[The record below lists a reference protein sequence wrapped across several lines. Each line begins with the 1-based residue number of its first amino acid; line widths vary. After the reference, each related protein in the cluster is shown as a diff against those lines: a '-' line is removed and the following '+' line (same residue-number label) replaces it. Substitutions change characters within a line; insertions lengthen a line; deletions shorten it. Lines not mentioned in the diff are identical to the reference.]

1 LTLSVLRIVRFSV
14 SERGKGALFFIDMRL
29 KDEFSFALGEQI
41 HRIVASTQRSNQSR
55 TLHHL
60 NEAHPDLDLDP
71 FLAWRLRFIGTD
83 VG

>member
-14 SERGKGALFFIDMRL
+14 SERGTGALFFIDMRL
-29 KDEFSFALGEQI
+29 KDEFSFAPAEQI

-55 TLHHL
+55 TLHSL
-60 NEAHPDLDLDP
+60 NEAHPNLNSDP
-71 FLAWRLRFIGTD
+71 FLAWRRRFAGTH